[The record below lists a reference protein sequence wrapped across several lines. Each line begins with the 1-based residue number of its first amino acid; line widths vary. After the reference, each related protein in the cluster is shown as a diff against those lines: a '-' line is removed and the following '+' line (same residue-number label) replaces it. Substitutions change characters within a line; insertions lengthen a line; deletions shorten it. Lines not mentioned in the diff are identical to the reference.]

1 MRDVL
6 FSQFRKRG
14 VEVDLD
20 KIISMVKSVP
30 DYDADKQQPVVGT
43 WRKDRGHPDHYL
55 RKLEEIDESWVRKY
69 LENVLFGIR
78 KNRSGGLREYAAQN
92 QESRVLIGNEGE
104 ETEEGELLIDY
115 GEFAP
120 MDIAEAKSK
129 LPYLLKRLHDKSIA
143 MKVSAMSLII
153 AYERAKLSRKV
164 PKPMDLL
171 AVGVYRMGKDGN
183 IEGRFPP
190 SANSGKVFPPACD
203 WILGYTDAEKRSKM
217 FDLSGFSY
225 DEVITEEDGTEVR
238 VVNTANYQIPI
249 TDILGL
255 DRAEF
260 ARVWPYTEC
269 LEAYDTY
276 VSNLIIVEGEEALT
290 AVRNMLS
297 REQEKI
303 ELYDRLPEYFR

>member
-1 MRDVL
+1 MNIRD
-6 FSQFRKRG
+6 
-14 VEVDLD
+14 
-20 KIISMVKSVP
+20 
-30 DYDADKQQPVVGT
+30 
-43 WRKDRGHPDHYL
+43 
-55 RKLEEIDESWVRKY
+55 
-69 LENVLFGIR
+69 
-78 KNRSGGLREYAAQN
+78 
-92 QESRVLIGNEGE
+92 
-104 ETEEGELLIDY
+104 
-115 GEFAP
+115 FATQYCS
-120 MDIAEAKSK
+120 DI
-129 LPYLLKRLHDKSIA
+129 
-143 MKVSAMSLII
+143 V
-153 AYERAKLSRKV
+153 
-164 PKPMDLL
+164 
-171 AVGVYRMGKDGN
+171 
-183 IEGRFPP
+183 
-190 SANSGKVFPPACD
+190 
-203 WILGYTDAEKRSKM
+203 TDAEKRSKV